1 MNVLASYADFVSAI
15 RTILLALAIVVTAFC
30 VFDWAVRTRRISPF
44 NGLARFFRGNIDPLM
59 QPVERVVI
67 RSGGSPVNAPW
78 WTLAAVIVGGILLI
92 TLLGMIGNII
102 GQVMFGLSSP
112 AMIPKL
118 LISWSFSILR
128 LALLVRVLSSWL
140 PVSPYSKWVRWSYV
154 LTEWMIRPLQ
164 RVIPLVGRMD
174 LSPLVAWFLL
184 NILQSALGIP

>member
-1 MNVLASYADFVSAI
+1 MPISVIIFVI
-15 RTILLALAIVVTAFC
+15 IGI
-30 VFDWAVRTRRISPF
+30 
-44 NGLARFFRGNIDPLM
+44 
-59 QPVERVVI
+59 
-67 RSGGSPVNAPW
+67 
-78 WTLAAVIVGGILLI
+78 AAVIVGGILLI

-118 LISWSFSILR
+118 LISWAFSILR

-164 RVIPLVGRMD
+164 RVIPLVGMMD